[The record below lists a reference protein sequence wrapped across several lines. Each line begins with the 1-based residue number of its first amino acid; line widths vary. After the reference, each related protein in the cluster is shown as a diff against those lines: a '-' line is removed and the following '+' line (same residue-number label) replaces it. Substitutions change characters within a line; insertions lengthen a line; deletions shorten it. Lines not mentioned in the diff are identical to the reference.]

1 MNDFA
6 AYQEHS
12 REPPRREEPEW
23 DSDRSVIFRET
34 DNPNGIFTSA
44 PKEAFKLGYF
54 DVMCLVLNRMIGKC
68 SSFLNTFRYDFSR
81 YRKDISW
88 WIWRCCV
95 EVEFKLRAQSLDETQ
110 VGKSAYTLG
119 SMVRSFLGPSLSFN
133 VSEQRSFSIGM
144 LLFLLSPSISST
156 LITMLELGGSIQ
168 CGNMVLRHGT
178 TLQLSC

>member
-54 DVMCLVLNRMIGKC
+54 DVMCLVLNRMIGKLEVLDMD
-68 SSFLNTFRYDFSR
+68 SLR
-81 YRKDISW
+81 YR
-88 WIWRCCV
+88 R
-95 EVEFKLRAQSLDETQ
+95 
-110 VGKSAYTLG
+110 
-119 SMVRSFLGPSLSFN
+119 
-133 VSEQRSFSIGM
+133 
-144 LLFLLSPSISST
+144 
-156 LITMLELGGSIQ
+156 
-168 CGNMVLRHGT
+168 GN
-178 TLQLSC
+178 S

>member
-68 SSFLNTFRYDFSR
+68 SSFLNTFRYDFR
-81 YRKDISW
+81 DIAKTFHGGFGD
-88 WIWRCCV
+88 V
-95 EVEFKLRAQSLDETQ
+95 VLKLN
-110 VGKSAYTLG
+110 
-119 SMVRSFLGPSLSFN
+119 LS
-133 VSEQRSFSIGM
+133 
-144 LLFLLSPSISST
+144 
-156 LITMLELGGSIQ
+156 
-168 CGNMVLRHGT
+168 
-178 TLQLSC
+178 

>member
-54 DVMCLVLNRMIGKC
+54 DVMCLVLNRMIGE
-68 SSFLNTFRYDFSR
+68 FSLFEGVLR
-81 YRKDISW
+81 CDSLRCRKDIS
-88 WIWRCCV
+88 
-95 EVEFKLRAQSLDETQ
+95 
-110 VGKSAYTLG
+110 
-119 SMVRSFLGPSLSFN
+119 
-133 VSEQRSFSIGM
+133 
-144 LLFLLSPSISST
+144 
-156 LITMLELGGSIQ
+156 
-168 CGNMVLRHGT
+168 
-178 TLQLSC
+178 